1 MQIYNYPKQNSI
13 SFEALKYRHINNFNI
28 PDSFNVKLLKEGN
41 NIDCFVKSYSAN
53 NQNYSISLNDGKRKE
68 YGHCLFDYN
77 KENFFH
83 LSTINNYTEN
93 LKGVGSVLHLTQIIT
108 MLENNIEKT
117 NLYSLG
123 SAINFHAKLGYKSD
137 IKSVSEIKTFLME
150 EIAMKHYN
158 DEIFSS
164 VISKLEKWYANSFA
178 PREKIIV
185 EGNEIIDD
193 FIRTI
198 NDNKLKYDVDYKIIS
213 GIKMVLKRE
222 DVISNKEFYNNLFDK
237 YGIDYKISD

>member
-13 SFEALKYRHINNFNI
+13 SFEALKYRHINNLNI
-28 PDSFNVKLLKEGN
+28 LDSFNVKLLKEGN

-53 NQNYSISLNDGKRKE
+53 NQNYSVSLNDGKRTE
-68 YGHCLFDYN
+68 YGHCLFDYT

-108 MLENNIEKT
+108 MLENGVEKT
-117 NLYSLG
+117 KLYSLG

-137 IKSVSEIKTFLME
+137 IQSVSEIKTFLMD

-158 DEIFSS
+158 DEIFSP

-178 PREKIIV
+178 SREEIIV
-185 EGNEIIDD
+185 KGNEIIDD
-193 FIRTI
+193 FVRTI
-198 NDNKLKYDVDYKIIS
+198 NDNKLKYDVDYNIIS

-222 DVISNKEFYNNLFDK
+222 DVINNKEYYNNLFNK
-237 YGIDYKISD
+237 YGIDYQISG